1 MINDE
6 RVQPVV
12 RYYSIHNH
20 PNCAKDAA
28 PKLHTDTGDTAAI
41 KIVAAEIDAA
51 EFDMSYN
58 ICEEK

>member
-1 MINDE
+1 MLTLHHID
-6 RVQPVV
+6 
-12 RYYSIHNH
+12 
-20 PNCAKDAA
+20 AKYAA
-28 PKLHTDTGDTAAI
+28 PKLHTGDTAAI